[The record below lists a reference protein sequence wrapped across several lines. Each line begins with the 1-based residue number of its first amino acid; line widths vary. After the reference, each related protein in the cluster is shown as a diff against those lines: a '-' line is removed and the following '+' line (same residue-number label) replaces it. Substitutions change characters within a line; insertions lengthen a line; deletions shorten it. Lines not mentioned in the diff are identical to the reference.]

1 MSVRNTSGFTTWV
14 FLESVQVV
22 EWCCR
27 HSCKITELC
36 VYKRDWALMWTDNRI
51 LLQCVHGLS
60 LSLSLS
66 IFISQNYSSLD
77 SPVTLSGNDGFSICK
92 MNFGRWGNKTTKD
105 CVSFHKSTKYP
116 HLFYA
121 LMGCSAYQNHDG
133 LHTVIIQPTWLIY
146 NSASSHVSLDMN
158 FRNNSRK
165 KQSVLDETSYFSCE
179 SEESVCMSMKHS
191 RDRTV

>member
-1 MSVRNTSGFTTWV
+1 MSVRNTSGLTTWV
-14 FLESVQVV
+14 FPESVQVV

-60 LSLSLS
+60 LPLS
-66 IFISQNYSSLD
+66 IYLHIPELFLTRLSRNLERKWWIFHMQNELRSMRKQD
-77 SPVTLSGNDGFSICK
+77 
-92 MNFGRWGNKTTKD
+92 NKKT
-105 CVSFHKSTKYP
+105 VSFHKSTKYP

-121 LMGCSAYQNHDG
+121 LMGGSAYQNHDG
-133 LHTVIIQPTWLIY
+133 LHTVIIQPTWLIF
-146 NSASSHVSLDMN
+146 NSASSHVSFDMK

-165 KQSVLDETSYFSCE
+165 KAISTWWNELLQLWEWRERVYVDETL
-179 SEESVCMSMKHS
+179 K
-191 RDRTV
+191 RQTV